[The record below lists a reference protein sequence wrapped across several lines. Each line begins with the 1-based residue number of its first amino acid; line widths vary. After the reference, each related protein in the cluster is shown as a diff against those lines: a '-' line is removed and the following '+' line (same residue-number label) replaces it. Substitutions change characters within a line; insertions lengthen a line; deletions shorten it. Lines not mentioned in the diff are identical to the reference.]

1 MVKLKYDV
9 IESVMIDVIKIKTEI
24 NKPIEN
30 INAPQGDNTQINP
43 IHVFVSHL

>member
-1 MVKLKYDV
+1 MVKLKSGL
-9 IESVMIDVIKIKTEI
+9 IESVIIDAMKIKTEI

-30 INAPQGDNTQINP
+30 INAPQGHDTQINP